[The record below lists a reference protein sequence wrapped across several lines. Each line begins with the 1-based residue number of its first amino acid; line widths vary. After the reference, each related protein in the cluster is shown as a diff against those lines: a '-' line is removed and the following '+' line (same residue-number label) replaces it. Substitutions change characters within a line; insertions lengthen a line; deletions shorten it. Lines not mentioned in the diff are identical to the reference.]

1 MSKKILNAL
10 KSIVATTLVVA
21 TTFSLA
27 ACGTPSTEGAE
38 GSSSSSSQSSS
49 EDVTTSEGGTDV
61 KTINYTFRF
70 DSDNITEEEANV
82 SRNGMIVN
90 GFKMLE
96 EELGGTVKFEI
107 EYLPKLEIDEL
118 AMQAAGGVEADLFL
132 DEETAIGQA
141 VKGGLVQPVDWFT
154 ELENVEGNIYQN
166 VIDVSMYEGHLY
178 GIPIDTA
185 PNMLYANKNML
196 KDLGWT
202 DEDIAAWPEK
212 VMNGEW
218 TVSDM
223 IDTAKDAMDQGL
235 AKYGFMMDGVDNASS
250 FTVANAFGFD
260 IYDATENKLIVTDE
274 WIDVFTL
281 WDDLVNVSGVTPES
295 LPSFEGTYE
304 TFYQNEALFFTDVSG
319 FGYWQRNSNM
329 SQEEFHAY
337 YEENFTQALFPA
349 VNEGD
354 SGSAAMKVRS
364 LFVSPQVE
372 GEKLDY
378 LMQAINLAYS
388 PENTVS
394 AMYDQGKPSVV
405 KSAFD
410 LAEMDDYKFL
420 NDIAY
425 MADYCNLRSPHPD
438 FASGYHSY
446 YRTQVEAIIVDKISP
461 EQAWENMK
469 AEIEFNID
477 AEELLYK

>member
-1 MSKKILNAL
+1 MKNKAIKRIITAALLSTVALNL
-10 KSIVATTLVVA
+10 VAC
-21 TTFSLA
+21 S
-27 ACGTPSTEGAE
+27 TPAETESSTAE
-38 GSSSSSSQSSS
+38 QSSTS
-49 EDVTTSEGGTDV
+49 TAASTANSDTADDSADVE
-61 KTINYTFRF
+61 TITYTFRF
-70 DSDNITEEEANV
+70 DSDNITEEEAAK
-82 SRNGMIVN
+82 SRNGMIIN
-90 GFKMLE
+90 GFEMLE
-96 EELGGTVKFEI
+96 EELGGAVNFEI

-132 DEETAIGQA
+132 DEETCIGQA

-154 ELENVEGNIYQN
+154 ELENVSGNIYQN

-185 PNMLYANKNML
+185 PNMLYVNKNML
-196 KDLGWT
+196 KELGWT
-202 DEDIAAWPEK
+202 DEEIEAWPDA

-218 TVSDM
+218 VVQDM
-223 IDTAKDAMDQGL
+223 IDTGKAAMDAGL
-235 AKYGFMMDGVDNASS
+235 AEYGFMMDGVDNASS

-260 IYDATENKLIVTDE
+260 IYDMAENKLIVTDE
-274 WIDVFTL
+274 WVDVFTL
-281 WDDLVNVSGVTPES
+281 WNDLVNVSGVTPES

-304 TFYQNEALFFTDVSG
+304 TFFQNEALFFTDVSG

-329 SQEEFHAY
+329 TQEEFHAY

-354 SGSAAMKVRS
+354 NGSAAMKVRS

-378 LMQAINLAYS
+378 LQQAINLAYT

-394 AMYDQGKPSVV
+394 AMFDQGKPSVV

-410 LAEMDDYKFL
+410 LAEMDEYKFL

-446 YRTQVEAIIVDKISP
+446 YRTQVEAIIVDKITP
-461 EQAWENMK
+461 EEAWANMK

-477 AEELLYK
+477 PEELLYK